1 VSIDSDIF
9 LTYRYR
15 AMSKVSYPAGFE
27 LQYKTIPSHSSH
39 PPTKMTNEGR
49 IWEKK
54 LYNIYSKYLSKNDI
68 ALDIGSYIG
77 THGLPM
83 SKFAKNVFCFEPN
96 TEIFNCLRSNI
107 LLNKIDTITPLK
119 IALYDSKGSQTFYE
133 RNTGTSRLATVGK
146 KGGTS
151 RVTEVYTDTIDN
163 LFKTVN
169 NCRLIKLDVEGAEYK
184 VLEGAKD
191 FLKRNKPLLLVETF
205 KITRDKLYE
214 WAEDNDYSIKH
225 IGGDDY
231 VLMPL

>member
-1 VSIDSDIF
+1 
-9 LTYRYR
+9 
-15 AMSKVSYPAGFE
+15 MSKVSYPDGFE
-27 LQYKTIPSHSSH
+27 LEYKTLDSHATH
-39 PPTKMTNEGR
+39 PPTKLTRNGK

-54 LYNIYSKYLSKNDI
+54 LYNIYSKYLSKNDV

-96 TEIFNCLRSNI
+96 VEIYNCLRENI
-107 LLNKIDTITPLK
+107 FLNKIDTIIPLK
-119 IALYDSKGSQTFYE
+119 VALYDSKGTETFYE
-133 RNTGTSRLATVGK
+133 RNTGTSRLASVGK
-146 KGGTS
+146 KGATS
-151 RVTEVYTDTIDN
+151 KVTQVQTNTIDN
-163 LFKTVN
+163 LFKEVN

-184 VLEGAKD
+184 VLQGARD

-205 KITRDKLYE
+205 KITKDKLYE
-214 WAEDNDYSIKH
+214 WATDNEYSIKH